1 MASYGGSDALLNLD
15 IQYEYQGHFTDS
27 FEEIVNMM
35 NISLVHDKK
44 NLVDMVTDF
53 DQIGNNMKELAKSFL
68 IQNGKYKTGNLY
80 NSIGYQ
86 IIGHTLNLNAPAR
99 DKRGHPYAGHIEYGF
114 TGRDGIPRGPWP
126 FLRPAVR
133 LAAADSRD
141 QLGEAL
147 ASFLANETLMKNGK
161 MRFGRSGNS
170 INSYNSNRVV
180 KETQYRF
187 GSHKFNNRQWETA
200 NHGIKSKN
208 QDSFF
213 HQSNDYKW
221 RTGELS

>member
-27 FEEIVNMM
+27 FEEIVNLM

-80 NSIGYQ
+80 NSIDYQ

-147 ASFLANETLMKNGK
+147 ASFLVNETLMKNGK